1 MLDTAERAESPGE
14 MNKQRLYNWR
24 TKKSIR
30 KPESLVSG
38 EKEQKVLKHN
48 LTRNKSLITR
58 RINQIRQLMSEN
70 CITKVSYLKE
80 SLNEMLQE
88 TIEIYEQM
96 IELLEGALLD
106 SEDSVRIQGV
116 VFMLVYA
123 IVT

>member
-1 MLDTAERAESPGE
+1 
-14 MNKQRLYNWR
+14 
-24 TKKSIR
+24 
-30 KPESLVSG
+30 
-38 EKEQKVLKHN
+38 
-48 LTRNKSLITR
+48 
-58 RINQIRQLMSEN
+58 MSEN

-116 VFMLVYA
+116 VFYVDICSSYVRYRN
-123 IVT
+123 I

>member
-1 MLDTAERAESPGE
+1 MLDTAERAESPSE
-14 MNKQRLYNWR
+14 MNNQRLYNWR

-58 RINQIRQLMSEN
+58 RINQIRQLRSEN

>member
-1 MLDTAERAESPGE
+1 
-14 MNKQRLYNWR
+14 
-24 TKKSIR
+24 
-30 KPESLVSG
+30 
-38 EKEQKVLKHN
+38 
-48 LTRNKSLITR
+48 
-58 RINQIRQLMSEN
+58 MSEN

-123 IVT
+123 IVTWGKGIFRTQERWPIFRKEMSHVMASALLGERSYDLSWYQANARQ

>member
-1 MLDTAERAESPGE
+1 
-14 MNKQRLYNWR
+14 
-24 TKKSIR
+24 
-30 KPESLVSG
+30 
-38 EKEQKVLKHN
+38 
-48 LTRNKSLITR
+48 
-58 RINQIRQLMSEN
+58 MSEN

-123 IVT
+123 IVTWGKGIFRIQERWAIFRKEMSHVMASALWGERSYDLSWYQANARQ

>member
-1 MLDTAERAESPGE
+1 
-14 MNKQRLYNWR
+14 
-24 TKKSIR
+24 
-30 KPESLVSG
+30 
-38 EKEQKVLKHN
+38 
-48 LTRNKSLITR
+48 
-58 RINQIRQLMSEN
+58 MSEN

-123 IVT
+123 IVP